1 MLTGKTIILGVT
13 GGIAAYKAA
22 NLASLLKKQHADVHV
37 IMTKNAME
45 FITPLTFETLTV
57 NKCLTDTFDRNFK
70 FEVEHVE
77 LAKKAVEILDKK
89 KGMDLKLIGIRD
101 ISVLADYF
109 VIATGTSSTHVKA
122 LADEVEYQLGQ
133 AGVKPLRREGM
144 DARNWIL
151 LDYGTV
157 IVHVFYPETRDF
169 YDLEHLW
176 ADATPVEIEF

>member
-70 FEVEHVE
+70 FEVEHIE
-77 LAKKAVEILDKK
+77 LAKKA
-89 KGMDLKLIGIRD
+89 DLAI
-101 ISVLADYF
+101 
-109 VIATGTSSTHVKA
+109 IAPGDCQCLRQTGTRTC
-122 LADEVEYQLGQ
+122 
-133 AGVKPLRREGM
+133 R
-144 DARNWIL
+144 
-151 LDYGTV
+151 
-157 IVHVFYPETRDF
+157 
-169 YDLEHLW
+169 
-176 ADATPVEIEF
+176 

>member
-70 FEVEHVE
+70 FEVEHIE
-77 LAKKAVEILDKK
+77 LAKESRP
-89 KGMDLKLIGIRD
+89 RD
-101 ISVLADYF
+101 HRPGDCQCLRQ
-109 VIATGTSSTHVKA
+109 TGTRTC
-122 LADEVEYQLGQ
+122 
-133 AGVKPLRREGM
+133 R
-144 DARNWIL
+144 
-151 LDYGTV
+151 
-157 IVHVFYPETRDF
+157 
-169 YDLEHLW
+169 
-176 ADATPVEIEF
+176 

>member
-70 FEVEHVE
+70 FEVEHIE
-77 LAKKAVEILDKK
+77 LAKKA
-89 KGMDLKLIGIRD
+89 DLAIIAPATANVCAKLAHGPD
-101 ISVLADYF
+101 DHALSLPVPAHHC
-109 VIATGTSSTHVKA
+109 TG
-122 LADEVEYQLGQ
+122 
-133 AGVKPLRREGM
+133 
-144 DARNWIL
+144 N
-151 LDYGTV
+151 
-157 IVHVFYPETRDF
+157 
-169 YDLEHLW
+169 EHT
-176 ADATPVEIEF
+176 DV